1 MAGQSFNFGRI
12 FLQPSVV
19 FFRSQL
25 SFGFVNRK
33 PVLPGHVLVSP
44 LRVVKRFC
52 ELTEEEVADL
62 FTSTQKIAR
71 VVEKVYGAS
80 SLSIAIQDGP
90 EAGQTIEHV
99 HVHVLPRKKGDFEH
113 NDDVYKAL
121 DEHDKQE
128 GLVAE
133 TGSPT
138 NKGFRSEEEMA
149 KEAAY
154 LAGLF

>member
-1 MAGQSFNFGRI
+1 M
-12 FLQPSVV
+12 
-19 FFRSQL
+19 
-25 SFGFVNRK
+25 
-33 PVLPGHVLVSP
+33 
-44 LRVVKRFC
+44 
-52 ELTEEEVADL
+52 ADL

-128 GLVAE
+128 DSSVAE
-133 TGSPT
+133 TGSAT
-138 NKGFRSEEEMA
+138 NIKGLKGFRSEEEMA

-154 LAGLF
+154 LASLFWKSF